1 MNKKIVN
8 FTPYQANP
16 NHPFYKYLIED
27 RGLTSTE
34 IEKYQIGFA
43 GDFLQEKNRLNNPNN
58 KDIIQ
63 YRVKDKKH
71 YPIFSNRIMFPI
83 KNIDGEI
90 IAFSGRSLAPNQPKY
105 FNSSE
110 SLQFK
115 KSESFFGLIECI
127 NHPSFKKGL
136 VMIVEGQIDCIKG
149 NRYLPTLAPMGKFTP
164 SHAKILSDFGVKR
177 VLVVGDNDKAGK
189 TFNIEA
195 CKSLLQYDILPTV
208 GIFKKYSDFGDTN
221 NETLKEI
228 IEYKTPYDFLIAPY
242 HAMVKKN
249 YSLEDKIMEFF
260 NSLNLEFLRFS
271 EYLKIRTLLNKE
283 SRTRVLTKFMKLWT
297 MSLGDKQ
304 EFSNI
309 ESLILSSLGFSLHIT
324 TPVVDEDC
332 EEIKF
337 LNSKGDEVGIPQEEQ
352 EKIYKIAKIFKQF

>member
-8 FTPYQANP
+8 FTPYKADP
-16 NHPFYKYLIED
+16 KHPFYRYLVEE
-27 RGLTSTE
+27 RGLTPDE

-43 GDFLQEKNRLNNPNN
+43 LDFLQESNRVNNPNN
-58 KDIIQ
+58 TIQ
-63 YRVKDKKH
+63 YRVKDKKI

-110 SLQFK
+110 SFQFK
-115 KSESFFGLIECI
+115 KSERFFGVKECT
-127 NHPSFKKGL
+127 NHPKFKDGL
-136 VMIVEGQIDCIKG
+136 VMVVEGQIDAIKG

-164 SHAKILSDFGVKR
+164 SHAKVLSDLGIKR

-189 TFNIEA
+189 SFNIEA

-221 NETLKEI
+221 NEPLKEI
-228 IEYKTPYDFLIAPY
+228 LQFKTLYDFLIAPY
-242 HAMVKKN
+242 YAMVKKN
-249 YSLEDKIMEFF
+249 HSLEDKVMEAF

-271 EYLKIRTLLNKE
+271 EYLKIRTLLNKK
-283 SRTRVLTKFMKLWT
+283 SRTRILTKFMKLWV

-304 EFSNI
+304 EFSNV
-309 ESLILSSLGFSLHIT
+309 ENLILSSLGFSIHTT
-324 TPVVDEDC
+324 TPIIDEDC

-337 LNSKGDEVGIPQEEQ
+337 LNSKGDEVEIPQEEQ
-352 EKIYKIAKIFKQF
+352 EKIYKIAKIFKQL